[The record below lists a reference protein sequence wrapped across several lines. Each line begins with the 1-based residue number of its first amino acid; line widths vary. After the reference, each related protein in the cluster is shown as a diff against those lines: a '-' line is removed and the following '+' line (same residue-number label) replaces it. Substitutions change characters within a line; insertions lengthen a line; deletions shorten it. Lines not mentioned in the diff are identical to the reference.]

1 MTGWWACTVI
11 IGWLGMHCNDGVVGM
26 LYVKRKEMS
35 VALQRHKDSGHSRK
49 KQMLWLHM
57 LTPSSLEMT

>member
-1 MTGWWACTVI
+1 
-11 IGWLGMHCNDGVVGM
+11 MHCNDGVVGM
-26 LYVKRKEMS
+26 LYVERKEMS